1 MHTLRLG
8 KSGLFGLPF
17 LSIADRHE
25 LSTLNSAK
33 RNQSVSGPET
43 MDTLEL
49 IRTFREVAQRGSF
62 SMAAK
67 ALDVSKAN
75 VSKYVSALE
84 LKLGSRLLNRT
95 TRTVSLTDA
104 GSLLMKRSTPLL
116 EMIDLTSH
124 EIKQRAHLPSGRL
137 RMTAPIGLGS
147 AELPALL
154 AEFMRRYPDVH
165 ISLNL
170 SNHVI
175 DMVDEGV
182 DLALR
187 LGRISDFNLIVRK
200 LRPVGMPVCASPAY
214 WQKHGKPAHPAD
226 LADHDTLTYSP
237 LGTTPE
243 WRFKVNNEVLA
254 VPIRSRM
261 DANDSAPLIEMA
273 LQDMGVVCMPQI
285 FMQQHIDDGTLQPV
299 LHAFDP
305 ADLWLYAAYTQR
317 RHNSAALKALL
328 AFMEERWR
336 VA

>member
-1 MHTLRLG
+1 
-8 KSGLFGLPF
+8 
-17 LSIADRHE
+17 
-25 LSTLNSAK
+25 
-33 RNQSVSGPET
+33 

-62 SMAAK
+62 SLAAK

-75 VSKYVSALE
+75 VSKYVAALE

-116 EMIDLTSH
+116 EMIDLTSD
-124 EIKQRAHLPSGRL
+124 ELSQRAHLPSGRL
-137 RMTAPIGLGS
+137 RMTAPIGLGRV
-147 AELPALL
+147 ELPALL
-154 AEFMRRYPDVH
+154 ADFMRRYPDVH

-170 SNHVI
+170 SNQVI

-182 DLALR
+182 DVALR
-187 LGRISDFNLIVRK
+187 IGRITDANLIVRK
-200 LRPVGMPVCASPAY
+200 LRPVSMAVCASPAY
-214 WQKHGKPAHPAD
+214 WKQHGKPVHPD
-226 LADHDTLTYSP
+226 ELAQHDTLTYSP
-237 LGTTPE
+237 LGTAPE
-243 WRFKVNNEVLA
+243 WRFRVDAEVRT

-273 LQDMGVVCMPQI
+273 LQDLGVVCMPAVLMQKQI
-285 FMQQHIDDGTLQPV
+285 ASGALETV
-299 LHAFDP
+299 LDAFDP
-305 ADLWLYAAYTQR
+305 ADLWLYAAYSQR

-336 VA
+336 TA